1 MAEIQLQSRI
11 KGRDASNF
19 WRLGRK
25 RRVHQSTIFR
35 AVSRK
40 LKEEMRSKNNC
51 KELPRKESFTDG

>member
-11 KGRDASNF
+11 KGRDVSNF

-25 RRVHQSTIFR
+25 RRVHQSTIFS

-40 LKEEMRSKNNC
+40 LKEEMRSKNN
-51 KELPRKESFTDG
+51 L